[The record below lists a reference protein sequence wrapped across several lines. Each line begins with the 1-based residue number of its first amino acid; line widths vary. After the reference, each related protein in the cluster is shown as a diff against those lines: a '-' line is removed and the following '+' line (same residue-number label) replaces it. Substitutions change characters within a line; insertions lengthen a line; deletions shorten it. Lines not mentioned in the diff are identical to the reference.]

1 MPSTHPVII
10 IPAYNPDQ
18 SLVNVVDTLQ
28 RQADPEQRIVIVN
41 DGSDDDT
48 LFKSLQHREQ
58 LEIVTHEVNKGKGA
72 ALKTGFRWVIQHYPS
87 ATGVVTADADG
98 QHLPEDVM
106 AVLKAF
112 NDQPNALWLGSRNFS
127 EKGIP
132 FRSWLGNNFARL
144 TFRLGLRINI
154 PDTQTGLRGIPQQLL
169 AELVELPSDR
179 YEFELDM
186 LILAKREKL
195 EFESVP
201 IQTVYER
208 GNQSS
213 HFKPLQDSALI
224 YKKFLKFSGVGIA
237 SAAIDYGLFALIYG
251 FTGEILLAIAA
262 ARLCSGIFNF
272 GLNRQWVF
280 GKGGSL
286 FRDASQYTLLAAVLV
301 SANYALTKALLWL
314 GISPFVG
321 KPAAE
326 VIIFMLSYRLQ
337 KKLVFKSA

>member
-1 MPSTHPVII
+1 MPNSQPII
-10 IPAYNPDQ
+10 LIPAYNPDERILKLI
-18 SLVNVVDTLQ
+18 SALQ
-28 RQADPEQRIVIVN
+28 AAAPEGQRIIVVN
-41 DGSDDDT
+41 DGSDSAEVFDPLTDNH
-48 LFKSLQHREQ
+48 Q
-58 LEIVTHEVNKGKGA
+58 VTVLTHSENQGKGA
-72 ALKTGFRWVIQHYPS
+72 ALKTGFRWVLENCPQ

-98 QHLPEDVM
+98 QHLPDDIL
-106 AVLKAF
+106 AVLAAF
-112 NDQPNALWLGSRNFS
+112 NNKPQALWLGSRNFS

-132 FRSWLGNNFARL
+132 FRSWLGNNFARI

-154 PDTQTGLRGIPQQLL
+154 PDTQTGLRGIPKQLL
-169 AELVELPSDR
+169 QELIEVPSNR

-186 LILAKREKL
+186 LILAKRAKL
-195 EFESVP
+195 DFESVE
-201 IQTVYER
+201 IQTVYES
-208 GNQSS
+208 GNKSS

-272 GLNRQWVF
+272 SLNRQWVF

-286 FRDASQYTLLAAVLV
+286 FRDASQYTLLAAILV
-301 SANYALTKALLWL
+301 SANYALTKSLLWL

-337 KKLVFKSA
+337 KRLVFNSA